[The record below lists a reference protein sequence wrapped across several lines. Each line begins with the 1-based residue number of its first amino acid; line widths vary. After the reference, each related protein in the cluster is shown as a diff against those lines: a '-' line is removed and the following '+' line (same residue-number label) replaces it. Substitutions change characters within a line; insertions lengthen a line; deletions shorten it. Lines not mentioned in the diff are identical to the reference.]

1 MWGNRLESSGTL
13 DKRKAAENFAKHGD
27 AVGLTQERATGPRQG
42 MWRANQPQIATFI
55 QKPA

>member
-1 MWGNRLESSGTL
+1 MESSGTL